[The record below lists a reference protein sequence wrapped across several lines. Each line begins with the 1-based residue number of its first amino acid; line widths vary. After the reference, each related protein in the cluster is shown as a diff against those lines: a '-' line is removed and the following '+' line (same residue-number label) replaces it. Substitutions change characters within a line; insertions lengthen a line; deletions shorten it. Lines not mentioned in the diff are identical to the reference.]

1 MWGKTM
7 DRESTLATSR
17 AASNQLEERSSGH
30 AASVLQS
37 PIIAASVGKTMR
49 LLGELYSDE
58 EMYVDGEL
66 EGTLEVSHRLTIGP
80 NGKVKANVK
89 AKELVVRG
97 WIQGNVEA
105 ADRIVIMN
113 GASIIGDVK
122 TSGIVIEDGAYFK
135 GGIDILNPDVKKPE
149 PLSSPLAT
157 AVGSQTVARADNNS
171 T

>member
-1 MWGKTM
+1 MWGKTT
-7 DRESTLATSR
+7 DRESTLDTPR
-17 AASNQLEERSSGH
+17 AASSQLAERTSGFEPPKT
-30 AASVLQS
+30 AT
-37 PIIAASVGKTMR
+37 SVGKTMR
-49 LLGELYSDE
+49 LQGEMYSDE

-66 EGTLEVSHRLTIGP
+66 EGTLEVTHRLTIGP

-89 AKELVVRG
+89 AKELVVKG

-105 ADRIVIMN
+105 ADRIIIMN

-149 PLSSPLAT
+149 AFSSPLAA
-157 AVGSQTVARADNNS
+157 AVGARSDNKS

>member
-1 MWGKTM
+1 M
-7 DRESTLATSR
+7 DREGTLATPR
-17 AASNQLEERSSGH
+17 AASSQLGERSSGH
-30 AASVLQS
+30 AASVSQS
-37 PIIAASVGKTMR
+37 PQTGASVGKTMR
-49 LLGELYSDE
+49 LQGEMYSDE

-80 NGKVKANVK
+80 NGKIKANVK

-135 GGIDILNPDVKKPE
+135 GGIDILVPEAKKPE
-149 PLSSPLAT
+149 PVSSPLAA
-157 AVGSQTVARADNNS
+157 AVGSQTVARADTNS